1 MIPERIIVLFY
12 RDNKKQRGEDT
23 IDYIFLFNLN
33 VAVFQLYWYR
43 EITIYHTDK
52 TKVTLRW
59 TNGRKGGCFRK
70 MISYSTGKCCLATG
84 HHRQVQTNYFSI
96 EADAGCLLQARRTFA
111 FSLQDTHLPQT
122 EAKLNRSH

>member
-52 TKVTLRW
+52 SKVTLR
-59 TNGRKGGCFRK
+59 
-70 MISYSTGKCCLATG
+70 
-84 HHRQVQTNYFSI
+84 
-96 EADAGCLLQARRTFA
+96 
-111 FSLQDTHLPQT
+111 
-122 EAKLNRSH
+122 